1 MTFLKFLV
9 IIMTCH
15 ERFCE
20 CKIYVKIIP
29 CVSWVNQDSFSLISL
44 IYIRKIKYNEIELRS
59 YLMQIEVFSINFLS
73 KNCINCMC
81 NTMDMSLLINLIMIS
96 FDFTACLYISL
107 LNDKYCFTLANVMK
121 FSKSRLK
128 YLIINSL

>member
-59 YLMQIEVFSINFLS
+59 YLMQKDLICLI
-73 KNCINCMC
+73 
-81 NTMDMSLLINLIMIS
+81 LLILS
-96 FDFTACLYISL
+96 
-107 LNDKYCFTLANVMK
+107 
-121 FSKSRLK
+121 
-128 YLIINSL
+128 